1 MLRYWYKLN
10 NDVQNYGMG
19 NEKFVEGGTY
29 GDDYPKLFYKNLLIY
44 AGKNA
49 VNIPAG
55 DDLVYTLTETLTK
68 YSISVWYYVHSS
80 HTNHGNNVHMIK
92 LINGTNYSYID
103 QFWDPQSTPQW
114 RHLCLTY
121 DGQNQNIYIN
131 GVLKE
136 QTDFSEGQITSL
148 GFMDKDE
155 VRGGLTDLKIFD
167 HVLSNK
173 EIEELSTP
181 LLVHIPFNNLS
192 VPSVILS
199 DYVPGQGYVNYTS
212 TLTKDSSVQTGSLPN
227 IPKEWI
233 MEHLGETVCASA
245 YVYSLGSYTAGTVQG
260 IFGIQYYL
268 RYINTNNVEKAVY
281 PLSMFTPGQNGLYYS
296 TWTIPSDIKSCTT
309 DLIINNYT
317 LGVQSNPEFGATPDQ
332 YGVTWTFS
340 HFKIEPGS
348 YPSYP
353 FIYHGFE
360 DVTGYE
366 YDGIT
371 QFMDACACI
380 NDSPRYRTGVRL
392 YGSSGGVIGNIQLSN
407 LKNNYGQFNIS
418 VGFTMAIWFKIN
430 NMTGSGNTQIFSYYD
445 DIDESGFI
453 LHANENAFFL
463 NQHVHNS
470 DTVIGTV
477 VKPCNMNT
485 WYHCVLSVNRSQFK
499 LYINGEL
506 QNLSNNSSIIADF
519 TDNSIISIN
528 RLHNTDISV
537 SDFRMYKTALSD
549 QKIKDIYNEAS
560 SIDDNGDVFSR
571 ELIEYEYINLR

>member
-19 NEKFVEGGTY
+19 NEKFVEGGRY
-29 GDDYPKLFYKNLLIY
+29 GGYYPKLFYKNLLIY
-44 AGKNA
+44 AGKSA
-49 VNIPAG
+49 ANIPAG
-55 DDLVYTLTETLTK
+55 NDLVYTLTETLTK

-103 QFWDPQSTPQW
+103 QFWNPQSVPQW

-173 EIEELSTP
+173 EIKELSTP
-181 LLVHIPFNNLS
+181 LLVHLPFNYICIKSLNLTDN
-192 VPSVILS
+192 I
-199 DYVPGQGYVNYTS
+199 PGQGYNDCTS
-212 TLTKDSSVQTGSLPN
+212 TLTKDTVNYTGN
-227 IPKEWI
+227 IPDLDKEYI
-233 MEHLGETVCASA
+233 MNHQGEYIVGSA
-245 YVYSLGSYTAGTVQG
+245 YIQSLGSYTKDPNRYAHFGVELELIYIDNNDTKRTIYGSQIIYPGKAGLG
-260 IFGIQYYL
+260 YEL
-268 RYINTNNVEKAVY
+268 LK
-281 PLSMFTPGQNGLYYS
+281 
-296 TWTIPSDIKSCTT
+296 IPNDIKSV
-309 DLIINNYT
+309 LKVWFPHESLKNRNIR
-317 LGVQSNPEFGATPDQ
+317 PDQ

-340 HFKIEPGS
+340 HFKVEPGS

-360 DVTGYE
+360 DVTGHE

-392 YGSSGGVIGNIQLSN
+392 YGSSDGVIGNIQLSN
-407 LKNNYGQFNIS
+407 LKNNYGQMNIG

-485 WYHCVLSVNRSQFK
+485 WYHCVLSINSVQFK

-519 TDNSIISIN
+519 TDNSIIGIN

-537 SDFRMYKTALSD
+537 SDFRIYKTALSN